1 MVIVHTR
8 GIQPASSSG
17 QCGTHVVMVSIGVP
31 LSIPFQTSVMDAR
44 GVFIVCGAERDV
56 FIFSAANGEV
66 LLYRARHVGDRDTH
80 AHFPAG
86 KEFPG

>member
-1 MVIVHTR
+1 M
-8 GIQPASSSG
+8 
-17 QCGTHVVMVSIGVP
+17 
-31 LSIPFQTSVMDAR
+31 PFQTSVMDAC
-44 GVFIVCGAERDV
+44 GVLIVCRAERDG